1 MKTFLNRSISTL
13 ALSSIFVFS
22 SQVFADGPP
31 PMPVKTLV
39 IEKTNVPL
47 SYEYPARLASS
58 SSIEIHA
65 RVSGI
70 IEEKLF
76 TDGELV
82 KKGDLL
88 FRIDPKPYQAIVDKA
103 KAQVMTEQ
111 ARLRQ
116 AEREKNRVE
125 GLYREKAVSEQERDN
140 AISAFELAQA
150 GLAGA
155 KAALNEAQLNL
166 DYTEVRA
173 PISGLVG
180 TDYQKAGDLVGRDY
194 GRTHLTTITQLSPIE
209 AHFAIGEKEYVER
222 LQQINQGVLKYT
234 QGDKPSVS
242 LSHVGM
248 DFAGEIKFA
257 DHVVDIET
265 GSIKQRAIFENPE
278 HFLLPGAF
286 VRVKLEG
293 IEAQNVIQIP
303 QSAVLQIGS
312 QAFAYVIQDGKAQLL
327 PLDLQRAVGNSWLI
341 NGGIE
346 PGDQLILNNLAK
358 LRPDTPVTALPA
370 ENSEVKE

>member
-1 MKTFLNRSISTL
+1 MKNFLNRSISTL

-22 SQVFADGPP
+22 NQVFADGPP
-31 PMPVKTLV
+31 PMPVKTLQ
-39 IEKTNVPL
+39 IEKTNVAL
-47 SYEYPARLASS
+47 NYEYPARLVSS

-70 IEEKLF
+70 LEEKLF
-76 TDGELV
+76 QDGTLV
-82 KKGDLL
+82 EKDDLL

-103 KAQVMTEQ
+103 KAQVLTEQ

-222 LQQINQGVLKYT
+222 LQQVNQGILKYS
-234 QGDKPSVS
+234 QGDKPTVA
-242 LSHVGM
+242 LAHVGM
-248 DFAGEIKFA
+248 DYTGQIKFA

-265 GSIKQRAIFENPE
+265 GSIKQIATFENPE
-278 HFLLPGAF
+278 QTLLPGAF
-286 VRVKLEG
+286 VRIKLEG
-293 IEAQNVIQIP
+293 IEAQDVIQIP
-303 QSAVLQIGS
+303 QSAVLQIGG
-312 QAFAYVIQDGKAQLL
+312 QAFAYVIQEGKAQLV
-327 PLDLQRAVGNSWLI
+327 PVGLQRQVGNSWLI
-341 NGGIE
+341 NDGLNV
-346 PGDQLILNNLAK
+346 GDQLILNNLAK
-358 LRPDTPVTALPA
+358 LRPSAPVVALPA
-370 ENSEVKE
+370 ESKE